1 MGLDGMDWAGGR
13 EMERRLRPWARLW
26 ARLELGQ
33 EPKRN
38 GNVDFP
44 TLDDSC
50 GAAREKRKH
59 QD

>member
-1 MGLDGMDWAGGR
+1 MDWAGGR